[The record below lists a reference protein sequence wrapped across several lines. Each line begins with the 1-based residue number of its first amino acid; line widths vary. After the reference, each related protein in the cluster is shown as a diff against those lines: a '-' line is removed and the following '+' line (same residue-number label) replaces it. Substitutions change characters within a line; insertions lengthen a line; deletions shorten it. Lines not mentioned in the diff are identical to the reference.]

1 MLWFGDA
8 GREIGQGRDTWGAI
22 QVSTKVSIIWFSSL
36 TMIII
41 LFPVLYDYEKIKEKS
56 LFRKQARALISAT
69 VLASATLSEIC
80 IYLVVRTDAQ

>member
-1 MLWFGDA
+1 
-8 GREIGQGRDTWGAI
+8 
-22 QVSTKVSIIWFSSL
+22 
-36 TMIII
+36 MIII